1 MTIQDL
7 LDKFNDTLQ
16 SNSWW
21 ARFTNSQFVKMMAIF
36 GAQVIY
42 YAQTYAERAL
52 VEGFISTATKRS
64 SILAA
69 AEDKA
74 YVGRLITPSS
84 GFVSVKN
91 KTSVRI
97 QLPAFSTYLSE
108 SQYPYMIMDVLDIS
122 AGETIK
128 QVSMKQMEIVS
139 VSKVVQS
146 EEEFMSVILPK
157 DLTAECVKVD
167 VYVTIGGIKELWVEN
182 PQFRLA
188 TSASKNYVQFYKPT
202 EQLGIRFGDGS
213 IGKIPPEGSTIDIQV
228 WCSAGDITLV
238 EGQKLT
244 PSNQFAKYTN
254 SLEVITSTPIT
265 GGAGSETTE
274 ETRNRAQY
282 YVAYD
287 EQVVWGGDYKFYLK
301 SKIGGTSWLN
311 VWGEQQQEKATG
323 VKDLNNINAIFIC
336 GHKPKSTQAALKS
349 EIFSALESIPNALNK
364 KYIYVEPNE
373 LPFTI
378 KLTGTA
384 IKSVVISDAET
395 KIRDQLEASFGRDAE
410 GSDKIDKD
418 NVSDYEL
425 VKVNSIWASVEALSI
440 LADFEIEVIGMSEAT
455 QLNDFIYLNAE
466 KSVIELSY

>member
-1 MTIQDL
+1 MTIQEL
-7 LDKFNDTLQ
+7 LEKLNESLE

-36 GAQVIY
+36 GAQFIY

-84 GFVSVKN
+84 GLVSVKN

-97 QLPAFSTYLSE
+97 QLPAYSTYLSE
-108 SQYPYMIMDVLDIS
+108 SQFPYMIMDVIDLP
-122 AGETIK
+122 AGDTITK
-128 QVSMKQMEIVS
+128 ISMKQMEIVT

-167 VYVTIGGIKELWVEN
+167 VYVTTDGVKELWTEN

-188 TSASKNYVQFYKPT
+188 TGTSKNYVQFYKPT

-254 SLEVITSTPIT
+254 SLEVVTSTPIT

-287 EQVVWGGDYKFYLK
+287 EQVVWAGDYKFYLK

-323 VKDLNNINAIFIC
+323 RKDLDNINAIFIC
-336 GHKPKSTQAALKS
+336 GHKPKSSQDALKN
-349 EIFSALESIPNALNK
+349 EIFTALETIPNALNK
-364 KYIYVEPNE
+364 KYVYVEPNE

-384 IKSVVISDAET
+384 SKNIVISDAET
-395 KIRDQLEASFGRDAE
+395 RIREHLEATFGRDAE
-410 GSDKIDKD
+410 GFDKD
-418 NVSDYEL
+418 NVGDYEL
-425 VKVNSIWASVEALSI
+425 VKVNSLWASVESLGI
-440 LADFEIEVIGMSEAT
+440 LADFEIEVIGMSTAS
-455 QLNDFIYLNAE
+455 QLNDFIYLNTENSA
-466 KSVIELSY
+466 IELTY

>member
-7 LDKFNDTLQ
+7 LDKFNETLQ
-16 SNSWW
+16 SHSWW

-36 GAQVIY
+36 GSQVIY

-74 YVGRLITPSS
+74 YVGRLITPSR
-84 GFVSVKN
+84 GLVSVKN

-108 SQYPYMIMDVLDIS
+108 SQYPYMIMDVLNIA
-122 AGETIK
+122 AGETVK
-128 QVSMKQMEIVS
+128 NVSMKQMEIVS
-139 VSKVVQS
+139 VTKVVQS
-146 EEEFMSVILPK
+146 EEEFLSVILPK

-167 VYVTIGGIKELWVEN
+167 VYVTIDGIKELWDEN

-188 TSASKNYVQFYKPT
+188 TGTSKNYVQFYKPT

-213 IGKIPPEGSTIDIQV
+213 IGRIPPEGSTIEIQV
-228 WCSAGDITLV
+228 WCSTGDITLV

-244 PSNQFAKYTN
+244 PSNQFSRYTN
-254 SLEVITSTPIT
+254 SLDIITSTPIS

-311 VWGEQQQEKATG
+311 VWGEQQQEKVTG

-336 GHKPKSTQAALKS
+336 GHKPKSTQGALKN

-364 KYIYVEPNE
+364 KYVYVEPNE

-378 KLTGTA
+378 KLTGKA
-384 IKSVVISDAET
+384 NKSVVISDAIT
-395 KIRDQLEASFGRDAE
+395 KVRDQLKASFGRDAA
-410 GSDKIDKD
+410 GFDTD
-418 NVSDYEL
+418 NAGDYEL
-425 VKVNSIWASVEALSI
+425 VKVNSLWDRVESLNL
-440 LADFEIEVIGMSEAT
+440 LAEFEIEVIGMSEAT
-455 QLNDFIYLNAE
+455 RLNDFIYLNTE
-466 KSVIELSY
+466 KSVIALSY